1 MEQRNNNKTIMSSV
15 FFLDIVEYSK
25 ESVVGQISLKDRF
38 NKFLSSALENVPDAD
53 RIILDTGDGAAVS
66 FIGDIE
72 EALHAAFSLRENL
85 LGQDVSI
92 EPQLRVR
99 MGINLGPVR
108 LVRDINGQPNIV
120 GDGINVAQ
128 RIMAFA
134 DINQILLSRSYYD
147 AVSRL
152 SPQYVGMFRYK
163 GSHTDKHVREHEVY
177 AICAPGEETVTIP
190 IAPPPPPPPK
200 KGRAKPSNADVSES
214 PQGGKGKRLLYIG
227 IGGVALVAGWLL
239 TSSPSDKPN
248 PVVNGDIAS
257 AVIPTSSVP
266 PDKTLSDAAP
276 VVPVPA
282 KKAALPTAN
291 VNPPIKPSAPAPAK
305 PAKPSL
311 PTSDRKT
318 NVVTPPP
325 ATAVAPTKVNEP
337 AATEEGHVTISC
349 AEGSHVYVDGSSKGK
364 VGSVPLSISVPVGRH
379 LVIVNSP
386 TGVINQQV
394 DIVAGKT
401 VRVSSGSCN

>member
-1 MEQRNNNKTIMSSV
+1 
-15 FFLDIVEYSK
+15 
-25 ESVVGQISLKDRF
+25 VGQISLKDRF

-85 LGQDVSI
+85 LGQDISI
-92 EPQLRVR
+92 EPLLRVR

-190 IAPPPPPPPK
+190 IVPPPPPLPSK
-200 KGRAKPSNADVSES
+200 KGRAKSSDADASGS

-266 PDKTLSDAAP
+266 PDKTLSDVAP

-282 KKAALPTAN
+282 KKAALPTTN
-291 VNPPIKPSAPAPAK
+291 VNPPIKPSAPAPTK
-305 PAKPSL
+305 PAKSS

-318 NVVTPPP
+318 NAVTAAPV
-325 ATAVAPTKVNEP
+325 AAVAPAKVNES
-337 AATEEGHVTISC
+337 AATVTEEGHVTISC

-364 VGSVPLSISVPVGRH
+364 VGSVPLSISIPVGHH